1 MSLNPLRVT
10 NDFTSELI
18 SRVLSERIESDFLLF
33 GCDCIH
39 SVYVSSFCVY
49 CVRECMDV

>member
-1 MSLNPLRVT
+1 MSLNPLSVT
-10 NDFTSELI
+10 YDFTSDLM

-39 SVYVSSFCVY
+39 SVSLTISARKLVLHVLC
-49 CVRECMDV
+49 E